1 MLPPTCFW
9 KCSLCFH
16 LPPLQGNQW
25 VSASKAVMAGVG
37 VCGLT
42 STPPPSPLPSG
53 ACILEK
59 RPPSVLIFK
68 VAEVRVSLKALF
80 SSPLMCSLH
89 LSFRL
94 SFPLMCSLHL
104 SFRLSFDALTC
115 GPHTQCKVS
124 CDGAS
129 WGGGRAD
136 QVVVDAQ
143 LGWGMARGKGG
154 TYRAGVGS
162 CGQLGTAVG

>member
-1 MLPPTCFW
+1 M
-9 KCSLCFH
+9 
-16 LPPLQGNQW
+16 
-25 VSASKAVMAGVG
+25 
-37 VCGLT
+37 
-42 STPPPSPLPSG
+42 
-53 ACILEK
+53 
-59 RPPSVLIFK
+59 
-68 VAEVRVSLKALF
+68 SLKALF
-80 SSPLMCSLH
+80 SS
-89 LSFRL
+89 
-94 SFPLMCSLHL
+94 PLMCSLHL

>member
-1 MLPPTCFW
+1 MFPPACFW

-37 VCGLT
+37 VCGLA
-42 STPPPSPLPSG
+42 STPPPSLLPSG

-80 SSPLMCSLH
+80 S
-89 LSFRL
+89 
-94 SFPLMCSLHL
+94 FPLMCSLHL
-104 SFRLSFDALTC
+104 SFRLSFDVLIC

-136 QVVVDAQ
+136 QVVMDAR
-143 LGWGMARGKGG
+143 LGWGMAMA
-154 TYRAGVGS
+154 RAVLT
-162 CGQLGTAVG
+162 GQV